1 MTDEP
6 IHASG
11 GLVFRPSGTGHE
23 VLVIHRPRYDDWTLP
38 KGKDDPGETP
48 EEAALREVEEETGY
62 RTRIVTPL
70 DEVTYPGPKGRT
82 KKVRYFA
89 MRPLSGGT
97 FTPNREV
104 DEIRWLDPAAAAELL
119 TYPHDRELVRRA
131 DYQALARTGRLFLVR
146 HAAAGNRARWVG
158 DDRQRPLTP
167 KGERQAKAI
176 ARRLAG
182 EGIDRIVTS
191 PYLRCRQT
199 VEPLAAELGLPVEE
213 SEALAEGSS
222 QEALVGLAEQMIGS
236 NAVLCGHGDT
246 IPALLEAFA
255 RQGLGLP
262 PLYDVKKGSIWI
274 VEFEAGEPRRARY
287 EPPDE
292 A

>member
-1 MTDEP
+1 MTDESVL
-6 IHASG
+6 AAG
-11 GLVFRPSGTGHE
+11 GLVFRPSGHGYE

-62 RTRIVTPL
+62 RTRIVAPL
-70 DEVTYPGPKGRT
+70 DEVTYPGPDGRL

-89 MRPLSGGT
+89 MRPLTGGT

-104 DEIRWLDPAAAAELL
+104 DEIRWLDPTTATRLL
-119 TYPHDRELVRRA
+119 TNRHDRDLVSRA
-131 DYQALARTGRLFLVR
+131 DYDALARTGRLFLVR
-146 HAAAGNRARWVG
+146 HAAAGSRARWVG
-158 DDRQRPLTP
+158 DDRRRPLTP

-182 EGIDRIVTS
+182 EGIDRILTS

-199 VEPLAAELGLPVEE
+199 VEPLAAELHLPIEE
-213 SEALAEGSS
+213 ADALAEGSS
-222 QEALVGLAEQMIGS
+222 GEALIALAEGVVGS

-255 RQGLGLP
+255 QRGLGLP
-262 PLYDVKKGSIWI
+262 PVYDVKKGSIWI
-274 VEFEAGEPRRARY
+274 VEFEGGQPRRARY
-287 EPPDE
+287 EPPAE
-292 A
+292 S

>member
-1 MTDEP
+1 M
-6 IHASG
+6 
-11 GLVFRPSGTGHE
+11 
-23 VLVIHRPRYDDWTLP
+23 IHRPRYDDWTLP

-48 EEAALREVEEETGY
+48 EQAALREVEEETGY
-62 RTRIVTPL
+62 RTRIVASL
-70 DEVTYPGPKGRT
+70 DEITYPGPKGRI
-82 KKVRYFA
+82 KKVHYFA
-89 MRPLSGGT
+89 MRPLAGGT

-119 TYPHDRELVRRA
+119 TYPHDRDLVRHA
-131 DYQALARTGRLFLVR
+131 DYEALARTGRLFLVR
-146 HAAAGNRARWVG
+146 HAAAGSRSRWVG
-158 DDRQRPLTP
+158 DDRLRPLTA

-176 ARRLAG
+176 ARRLAP

-191 PYLRCRQT
+191 PYVRCRQT
-199 VEPLAAELGLPVEE
+199 VEPLAAELGLAIEE
-213 SEALAEGSS
+213 AEALAEGSS
-222 QEALVGLAEQMIGS
+222 QTALADLADRLVGS

-274 VEFEAGEPRRARY
+274 VEFEAGEPRRACY
-287 EPPDE
+287 EPPAE